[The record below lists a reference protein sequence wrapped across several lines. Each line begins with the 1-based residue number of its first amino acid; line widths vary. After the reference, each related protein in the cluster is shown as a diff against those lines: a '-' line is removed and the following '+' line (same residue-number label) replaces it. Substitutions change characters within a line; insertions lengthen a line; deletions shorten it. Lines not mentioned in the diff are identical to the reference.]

1 MRSSSNESTVSARI
15 IKIAVV
21 AIALG
26 MIMILIAMGSSLG
39 LQNEIKNKTIAL
51 SGDLRIA
58 PFENNN
64 STISIRPID
73 TIELQKNKWE
83 DKSKICSSISLYCK
97 RGCC

>member
-1 MRSSSNESTVSARI
+1 MRSSSSESTVSARI

-26 MIMILIAMGSSLG
+26 MIMILIALGSSLG
-39 LQNEIKNKTIAL
+39 LQKEIKNKTIAL

-64 STISIRPID
+64 STLSIQFFTMQCMMFVGLDP
-73 TIELQKNKWE
+73 WAY
-83 DKSKICSSISLYCK
+83 KSTDRLLTL
-97 RGCC
+97 